1 MNVYIRVPS
10 TILDFEIPTFLYLLQ
25 RSPEF
30 PASNEKI
37 PPLKKQL
44 VQRKWKLIS
53 DVSNKF
59 NKPDAKRKS
68 IAVERYRV
76 LLVILMTAVCLRAG
90 GAISVSITR
99 CGEWRVASGVRRVA
113 CGGWRGVSRVTCYSD
128 TFMWKVQRIFPGSL
142 LMFGYRSGRLLRLQI
157 NVVCFVTLKGRY
169 VSTRCC
175 LNIWKRSR
183 RFFAKRDLFLTKNK

>member
-99 CGEWRVASGVRRVA
+99 RGEWRVASGVRRVA

-128 TFMWKVQRIFPGSL
+128 TLKCEKFRGSFRDHYWCLDTAREDCCDCKLMSCVL
-142 LMFGYRSGRLLRLQI
+142 LL
-157 NVVCFVTLKGRY
+157 
-169 VSTRCC
+169 
-175 LNIWKRSR
+175 
-183 RFFAKRDLFLTKNK
+183 